1 MRSTAVLRIERM
13 EEAFQQTLAVWAA
26 EHRAGL
32 LGRSTDQ
39 RQYIF
44 AYDPAATRP
53 DSQISL
59 TMPIRLESWNSRDLH
74 PIFQMNL
81 PEGALLEA
89 IRRAVSKI
97 TGEDDLTLLRIT
109 GGDQIG
115 RNRFSLPADTVPG
128 IVETRESLEDMLSY
142 PDTEELF
149 HDLVSKYAL
158 RSGVSGVQPKVMLA
172 ATERGTATIGG
183 YIVKSWGSEYPQLA
197 ANEYFC
203 MTAAKRAGLSVPEF
217 HMSDNGGLFIMKRFD
232 ATSDGL
238 PIGFEDMCSLQALN
252 TSQKYNSSYE
262 RVARSIKDFVSHDH
276 LQKAREEFFVSLVLS
291 MMVRNGDGHLKNF
304 GVLYEQ
310 PGSPVTL
317 APTYDIVTTVAYL
330 DKDVPAL
337 TLAGTKKWWSRKM
350 MEKFAVANLSL
361 TVGRVGQIFEQ
372 VAEAVTSTRE
382 LLSAYATEHPEFSGI
397 AEKMQK
403 AWNTGVVDLAG
414 KSSRIPALPKKEFK

>member
-1 MRSTAVLRIERM
+1 M
-13 EEAFQQTLAVWAA
+13 EAPLQQSLAVWA
-26 EHRAGL
+26 EENRAGL
-32 LGRSTDQ
+32 LSRSTDQ

-44 AYDPAATRP
+44 AYDPTAARP

-59 TMPIRLESWNSRDLH
+59 TMPIRLESWSSRDVH

-89 IRRAVSKI
+89 IRRAIAKI
-97 TGEDDLTLLRIT
+97 TGEDDLTLLRVT
-109 GGDQIG
+109 GGNQIG
-115 RNRFSLPADTVPG
+115 RNRFSLPTDKTPG

-149 HDLVSKYAL
+149 RDLVSKYAL

-172 ATERGTATIGG
+172 ATEKGTAAIGG

-203 MTAAKRAGLSVPEF
+203 MTAAKRSGLLVPEF
-217 HMSDNGGLFIMKRFD
+217 HVSDNSGLFVMKRFD
-232 ATSDGL
+232 ITPNGL

-262 RVARSIKDFVSHDH
+262 RVARSIKDFVSHEY

-291 MMVRNGDGHLKNF
+291 TMVRNGDGHLKNF

-310 PGSPVTL
+310 PGSPVTI

-337 TLAGTKKWWSRKM
+337 TLAGTKKWWPRKM
-350 MEKFAVANLSL
+350 MEKFAVAHLSMPI
-361 TVGRVGQIFEQ
+361 GRVGQIFEE

-382 LLSAYATEHPEFSGI
+382 LLSAYTAEHPEFSDIG
-397 AEKMQK
+397 EKMLK
-403 AWNTGVVDLAG
+403 AWNTGVSDLTN
-414 KSSRIPALPKKEFK
+414 KSH